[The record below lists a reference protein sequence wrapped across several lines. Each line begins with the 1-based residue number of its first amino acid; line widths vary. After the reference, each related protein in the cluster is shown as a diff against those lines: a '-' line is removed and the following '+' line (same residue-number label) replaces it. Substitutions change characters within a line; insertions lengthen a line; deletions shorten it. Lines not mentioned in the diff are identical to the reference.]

1 MDPSIYRLRQADIL
15 TLCVLA
21 LLCLGVVM
29 VQSAAMHVSGK
40 IGWQWTTMGMK
51 QFGFCFVALIAF
63 FVVGQRDYAWL
74 GRAKKSWW
82 NHPAIWLVIGTVALN
97 LLVLVP
103 HIGIEKNG
111 ARRWLPLGFT
121 QLQPSELAKWTVV
134 IFLAWWLT
142 RPEVDVRKFA
152 RGFLP
157 TPIPV
162 GAICL
167 LIVIQDFATAAL

>member
-121 QLQPSELAKWTVV
+121 QLQPSELAKWAAVL
-134 IFLAWWLT
+134 FLAWWLT
-142 RPEVDVRKFA
+142 TQPLKTDRFFP
-152 RGFLP
+152 GFLI
-157 TPIPV
+157 TLIPIT
-162 GAICL
+162 ALCL
-167 LIVIQDFATAAL
+167 LVVIQDFGTA